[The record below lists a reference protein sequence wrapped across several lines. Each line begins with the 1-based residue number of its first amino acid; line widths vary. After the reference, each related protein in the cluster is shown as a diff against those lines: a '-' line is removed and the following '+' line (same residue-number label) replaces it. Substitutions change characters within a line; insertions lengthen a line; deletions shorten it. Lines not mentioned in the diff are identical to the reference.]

1 MEDPFGEALWE
12 YHQRGE
18 ARYLIRRDDG
28 YVDEVDVKL
37 YFQGPEDWPEVERR
51 ALMRVRGRI
60 LDLGCGAGR
69 HLLLLQSLGHE
80 AVGIDI
86 SPLALKVS
94 RERGVEHCVLMD
106 ARYLGFRAVSFDSA
120 LMMGNNFGI
129 AGDPEKT
136 MALLKDLHRIMRSGG
151 MLIATSI
158 DPLETDN
165 PSHLAYHELNRRRGR
180 PVGLVTIRIEFGDE
194 YSPWFNLWLATPE
207 EMERTAKGAGWRI
220 LELHKSHRGL
230 YSAVLIRM

>member
-1 MEDPFGEALWE
+1 
-12 YHQRGE
+12 
-18 ARYLIRRDDG
+18 
-28 YVDEVDVKL
+28 
-37 YFQGPEDWPEVERR
+37 
-51 ALMRVRGRI
+51 
-60 LDLGCGAGR
+60 
-69 HLLLLQSLGHE
+69 
-80 AVGIDI
+80 
-86 SPLALKVS
+86 
-94 RERGVEHCVLMD
+94 
-106 ARYLGFRAVSFDSA
+106 
-120 LMMGNNFGI
+120 
-129 AGDPEKT
+129 
-136 MALLKDLHRIMRSGG
+136 